1 LVKGCGVW
9 LVNATLLPQGPT
21 PNDAFPTSDFGLRL
35 MPLAITRAPPEAVRV
50 GVLALVG
57 VPRIAASNT
66 VNRPAGVH

>member
-1 LVKGCGVW
+1 
-9 LVNATLLPQGPT
+9 
-21 PNDAFPTSDFGLRL
+21 